1 MNPTTGVSINKE
13 SWALLREEPLYSARF
28 IDREGTEELAL
39 VVRVEV
45 LDFFFDLHPPLTLTL
60 DTWKSSQGVW
70 VVLVTYQLPSP
81 VGPPQAG
88 VFYLNPRHAADRE
101 ILRKLSQREALSAIF
116 LNEDC
121 QEHYT
126 VSIVFDPQIFT
137 QWQAQLKAIAQEVQ
151 HPLLTGDTDPPFEAA
166 IEELLRNLS

>member
-1 MNPTTGVSINKE
+1 MNPTGVSINKE

-45 LDFFFDLHPPLTLTL
+45 LDFFFDRHPPLTL
-60 DTWKSSQGVW
+60 DVNTWQSSQGVW

-81 VGPPQAG
+81 VGSPQGG
-88 VFYLNPRHAADRE
+88 VFYLNPRHAADNE
-101 ILRKLSQREALSAIF
+101 ILRKLSRRETLSVIF
-116 LNEDC
+116 LSEDC

-126 VSIVFDPQIFT
+126 VSIVHDPRTFA
-137 QWQAQLKAIAQEVQ
+137 QWRAQLTAVARGGQE
-151 HPLLTGDTDPPFEAA
+151 PLLRGTPDPHFEAA
-166 IEELLRNLS
+166 VQELEAGVP